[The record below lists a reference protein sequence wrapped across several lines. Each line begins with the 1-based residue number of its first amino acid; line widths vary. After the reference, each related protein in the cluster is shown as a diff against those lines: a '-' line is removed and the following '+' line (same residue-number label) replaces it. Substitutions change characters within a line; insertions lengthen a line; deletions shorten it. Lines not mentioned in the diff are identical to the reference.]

1 MLRKLI
7 LSIVGAFFSSK
18 SVMVIGTALLISVFF
33 QILHSLYY
41 PFKSKKYNRMQQICL
56 TVLNLFYMSGLL
68 LKTAAVTSED
78 SDDIGLF
85 LVTLLVLALVAVLA
99 GILLTL
105 TELMAALQQTMILAK
120 ILRGEWDPSVA
131 SAQSVLDSYIVW
143 LVLTC
148 CCHFVHLEPNL
159 QYCRKT
165 TRKT

>member
-78 SDDIGLF
+78 SDDIGIL
-85 LVTLLVLALVAVLA
+85 LVTLLVFAVLA
-99 GILLTL
+99 VLGGVGLAFADLA
-105 TELMAALQQTMILAK
+105 EALRQTTIMAK
-120 ILRGEWDPSVA
+120 ILRVLPQNDPEDVSG
-131 SAQSVLDSYIVW
+131 L
-143 LVLTC
+143 
-148 CCHFVHLEPNL
+148 
-159 QYCRKT
+159 
-165 TRKT
+165 

>member
-18 SVMVIGTALLISVFF
+18 SVTVIGTALLISVFF

-78 SDDIGLF
+78 SDDIGIL
-85 LVTLLVLALVAVLA
+85 LVTLLVFAVLA
-99 GILLTL
+99 VLGGVGLAFADLA
-105 TELMAALQQTMILAK
+105 EALRETTIMAK
-120 ILRGEWDPSVA
+120 ILRVLPQHDPEDVSG
-131 SAQSVLDSYIVW
+131 L
-143 LVLTC
+143 
-148 CCHFVHLEPNL
+148 
-159 QYCRKT
+159 
-165 TRKT
+165 

>member
-1 MLRKLI
+1 MVRKLI

-78 SDDIGLF
+78 SDDIGIL
-85 LVTLLVLALVAVLA
+85 LVTLLVFAVLAVLA
-99 GILLTL
+99 GV
-105 TELMAALQQTMILAK
+105 ALAFADLAEALRQTTIMAK
-120 ILRGEWDPSVA
+120 ILRVLPQNDPEDVSG
-131 SAQSVLDSYIVW
+131 L
-143 LVLTC
+143 
-148 CCHFVHLEPNL
+148 
-159 QYCRKT
+159 
-165 TRKT
+165 

>member
-78 SDDIGLF
+78 SDDIGIL
-85 LVTLLVLALVAVLA
+85 LVTLLAFAVLA
-99 GILLTL
+99 VLGGVGLAFADLA
-105 TELMAALQQTMILAK
+105 EALRQTTIMAK
-120 ILRGEWDPSVA
+120 ILRVLPQHDPEDVSD
-131 SAQSVLDSYIVW
+131 L
-143 LVLTC
+143 
-148 CCHFVHLEPNL
+148 
-159 QYCRKT
+159 
-165 TRKT
+165 